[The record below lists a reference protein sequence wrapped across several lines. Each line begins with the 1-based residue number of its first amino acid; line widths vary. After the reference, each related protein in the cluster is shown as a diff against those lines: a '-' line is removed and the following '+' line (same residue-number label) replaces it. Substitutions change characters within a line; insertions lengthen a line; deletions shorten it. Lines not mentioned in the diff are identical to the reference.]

1 MPHTIND
8 ATPVPPSSYG
18 YRSTCA
24 DLSKR
29 SGSKYWTLLQNTTCL
44 LYNEFLPIS
53 SNDKSVTGSQACSD
67 FYNPPLLTLQG
78 PAPAATQSRKKRSTN
93 PSIAKPPNIDLLL
106 NPMRQAEENLM
117 EAYMTNI
124 TRTLFNP
131 PLPRSSYPHL
141 FRLLR
146 HTNLPC
152 LPSGEDQDHM
162 ILRCM
167 FSGQK
172 VDCAKIFTPV
182 PTDYGM
188 CCAFNPRTILREE
201 GCDGKDGED
210 LYACMVKKLQ
220 LEESQ
225 VRSLGEETRKATN
238 GAKLGLQV
246 ILDQHSNLDGVAT
259 HFDTDN
265 SFKVYVGQPSSFPML
280 NSDPLTLGTGK
291 IKLSNNR
298 TQFL

>member
-1 MPHTIND
+1 
-8 ATPVPPSSYG
+8 
-18 YRSTCA
+18 
-24 DLSKR
+24 
-29 SGSKYWTLLQNTTCL
+29 
-44 LYNEFLPIS
+44 
-53 SNDKSVTGSQACSD
+53 
-67 FYNPPLLTLQG
+67 
-78 PAPAATQSRKKRSTN
+78 
-93 PSIAKPPNIDLLL
+93 
-106 NPMRQAEENLM
+106 MRRAEKNLM

-201 GCDGKDGED
+201 GCDGEDGED

-291 IKLSNNR
+291 VD
-298 TQFL
+298 TV

>member
-1 MPHTIND
+1 
-8 ATPVPPSSYG
+8 
-18 YRSTCA
+18 
-24 DLSKR
+24 
-29 SGSKYWTLLQNTTCL
+29 
-44 LYNEFLPIS
+44 
-53 SNDKSVTGSQACSD
+53 
-67 FYNPPLLTLQG
+67 
-78 PAPAATQSRKKRSTN
+78 
-93 PSIAKPPNIDLLL
+93 
-106 NPMRQAEENLM
+106 MRRAEKNLM

-131 PLPRSSYPHL
+131 PLPRSSYPPL

-201 GCDGKDGED
+201 GCDGEDGED

-291 IKLSNNR
+291 IKLSNKKA
-298 TQFL
+298 QFL